1 MKLTRHLRSAL
12 PLILLAS
19 ATHAQTGP
27 NPFAG
32 NAPAAEAGR
41 KLFGVSCAPCHGRT
55 GEGGR
60 SQAEGTRPPDL
71 TRGVFQ
77 AGNRDED
84 LYGVISKGIPAGGMP
99 SFEPLGSA
107 DIWRLVTFIRTLSR
121 SNAAVSGDAAAGET
135 LFWGKGNCGQCH
147 AIGSRGTSLGPDLAH
162 AGRRSTPQRVKH
174 AIVAPEDEIT
184 PGYEMVTVVMR
195 NRKTVTG
202 LARYFDDFS
211 TRIID
216 ASGEEHTYLR
226 DEVAS
231 MRREL
236 RSTMPGNYGK
246 IFSDADV
253 DNLVAYIMKVRREA
267 MMQ

>member
-60 SQAEGTRPPDL
+60 SQ
-71 TRGVFQ
+71 
-77 AGNRDED
+77 D